1 MQPGCTLMV
10 KQSVHISPGNIAGP
24 SLEGAMP
31 CSQAHRLSSWVLL
44 GLPSWSSVQDSM
56 LPPQGA
62 WVQSLVR
69 ELISHMLHGTARKK
83 ERNSTPQQILCL
95 HLLADNRELP
105 EWIAA
110 SLSFG
115 FLIYTVQRNGDD

>member
-1 MQPGCTLMV
+1 MV
-10 KQSVHISPGNIAGP
+10 KESAHTSLGNIAGP

-31 CSQAHRLSSWVLL
+31 CSQAHKLSSWVPL

-62 WVQSLVR
+62 WVRSLVR
-69 ELISHMLHGTARKK
+69 ELRSHMLHGTARKK

-105 EWIAA
+105 ERIAA

-115 FLIYTVQRNGDD
+115 FLMHTVQRNGDD